1 MCGFQEKEEEE
12 AEKRERDYVERM
24 AAERLA
30 SLEGGDNLNL
40 HIDQELMNGKVP
52 DPSASEKPWTF
63 EKNPLRALV

>member
-12 AEKRERDYVERM
+12 AEKREKEYVERM